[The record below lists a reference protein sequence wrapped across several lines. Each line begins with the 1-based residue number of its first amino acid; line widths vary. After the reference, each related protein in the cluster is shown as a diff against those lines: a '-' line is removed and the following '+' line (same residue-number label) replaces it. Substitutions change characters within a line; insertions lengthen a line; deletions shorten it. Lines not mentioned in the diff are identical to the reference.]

1 LQRLFSNFADG
12 WPGAGI
18 LIQRVLAGSIL
29 LYRCSCQITVGSFGM
44 SIVPE
49 MVSGVAG
56 LFLLLGLSTPL
67 AGLSAFLAQLWL
79 VLLGTH
85 LPFATELAATFGLT
99 IAMIGPG
106 AWSIDAR
113 LFGRKHI
120 EPRHPQK

>member
-1 LQRLFSNFADG
+1 
-12 WPGAGI
+12 
-18 LIQRVLAGSIL
+18 
-29 LYRCSCQITVGSFGM
+29 M
-44 SIVPE
+44 SIIPE

-79 VLLGTH
+79 VFLGTH
-85 LPFATELAATFGLT
+85 LPFASELAATFGLT